1 MQTKF
6 WQNLKSQSLINN
18 LKNLFNNTKLN
29 NKQQW

>member
-18 LKNLFNNTKLN
+18 LKNLFINTKLN